1 MSEEYLL
8 VDGEDSDHDELYVQ
22 KLDTLQ
28 HKMALISDDRT
39 STAHSREDGR

>member
-8 VDGEDSDHDELYVQ
+8 VNGEVCDHDELYVQ

-28 HKMALISDDRT
+28 QKIISISDDKLT
-39 STAHSREDGR
+39 LTAQSHDDG